1 MTIMQDGNSSTA
13 VSLKYKYL
21 VFPGMLGNLVTFEQP
36 ETLTITID
44 FNKQILSGRFPSCL
58 QSLKFKATSLLRCP
72 IDWGSSLIAVS
83 LKFKYITCSVVS
95 GYILRFEQPERL
107 RALRYFDL
115 MILGRLKRFVQLL
128 RSKSTSFSRN

>member
-1 MTIMQDGNSSTA
+1 
-13 VSLKYKYL
+13 
-21 VFPGMLGNLVTFEQP
+21 MLGNLVTFEQP
-36 ETLTITID
+36 ETSTITID

-95 GYILRFEQPERL
+95 GYILRFQQPERL
-107 RALRYFDL
+107 RVRFFDL
-115 MILGRLKRFVQLL
+115 MILGRLERLVQHL